1 MKTVGHRGFSGRYPE
16 NTMLSFKKAYEV
28 GCDGIELDVHLS
40 KDGQLVVIHDEML
53 DRTTNAKGFV
63 RDYTLSEL
71 RQIHA
76 GSVFGDTY
84 GFTGIP
90 SFEEYCQWV
99 SPLPIFTN
107 VEIKT
112 NLYYYTRIEEKL
124 IAMVR
129 NFHLEEK
136 VIFSSFNHPT
146 VLRAKQIAP
155 EIACGLLVGK
165 AGMGNIGYYAQTFG
179 MEYYHPDFNSLTEET
194 VQDCKE
200 HGIGLNVW
208 TVDDMKSLEQVTL
221 WGVNGVITDFPDIVA
236 AWVKQK

>member
-1 MKTVGHRGFSGRYPE
+1 
-16 NTMLSFKKAYEV
+16 MLSFKKAYEV

-53 DRTTNAKGFV
+53 DRTTNVKGFV
-63 RDYTLSEL
+63 RDYTLAEL
-71 RQIHA
+71 KKVHA

-84 GFTGIP
+84 GFVGIP

-99 SPLPIFTN
+99 CELPIFTN

-112 NLYYYTRIEEKL
+112 NLYYYSGIEEKL
-124 IAMVR
+124 ITMVR
-129 NFHLEEK
+129 DFHLEKK

-146 VLRAKQIAP
+146 VIRAKQIAP
-155 EIACGLLVGK
+155 EIECGLLVGK

-179 MEYYHPDFNSLTEET
+179 MEYYHPDFNSLTEDT

-208 TVDDMKSLEQVTL
+208 TIDDMKSLDQVTR
-221 WGVNGVITDFPDIVA
+221 WEVNAVITDFPDIVA
-236 AWVKQK
+236 AWAKQK